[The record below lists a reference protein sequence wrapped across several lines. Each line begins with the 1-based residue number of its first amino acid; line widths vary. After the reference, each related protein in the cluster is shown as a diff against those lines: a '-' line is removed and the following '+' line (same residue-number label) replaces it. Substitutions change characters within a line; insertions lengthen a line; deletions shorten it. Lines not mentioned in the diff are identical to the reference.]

1 MQAFGCLVFWK
12 LDFCMFH
19 LEKIYD
25 EKESERGG
33 IRIIDN
39 VIFKIPLHFDKYF
52 EIVFFFFTF

>member
-33 IRIIDN
+33 IRIMDN

-52 EIVFFFFTF
+52 